1 MKRGKR
7 MGIAVLL
14 VAVVGAL
21 PGVAVLYY
29 QGRQRPDTSAEYVA
43 LGSSFAAGLGLGPRV
58 PGSPIIC
65 QRSINGY
72 PQQLARMTGLRL
84 SDMSC
89 SGATVSHVMR
99 GGQMFQ
105 GPQIDALG
113 PATRLVTL
121 TAGGND
127 IAYVGDL
134 TALAYWQRGGLAGF
148 LTGLFWSGAQSVAER
163 NFVALRADLLA
174 TLREIG
180 QRSPKARIFVVTY
193 PLILPPEGTCPELGI
208 SAADAE
214 RMRPVGLRLA
224 ELTREVAKEAGATVI
239 DMERLSSNHDACTS
253 EPWVNGATPK
263 QGAPFHPTLAG
274 ARAAAEMIKRA
285 FEEAD

>member
-1 MKRGKR
+1 
-7 MGIAVLL
+7 MGIAVLI
-14 VAVVGAL
+14 VAVFGTML
-21 PGVAVLYY
+21 GITVLIC
-29 QGRQRPDTSAEYVA
+29 QGRQRPNTSAEYVA

-58 PGSPIIC
+58 PGSPIVC
-65 QRSINGY
+65 QRSVNGY
-72 PQQLARMTGLRL
+72 PQQLARMTGLTL

-89 SGATVSHVMR
+89 SGATASHVLR

-113 PATRLVTL
+113 PGTRLVTL

-134 TALAYWQRGGLAGF
+134 TALAYQRRGGVAGF
-148 LTGLFWSGAQSVAER
+148 LVGLFWNGARPAAER
-163 NFVALRADLLA
+163 NFEALRADLLA
-174 TLREIG
+174 ALREIG
-180 QRSPKARIFVVTY
+180 RRAPKARIYVVTY
-193 PLILPPEGTCPELGI
+193 PAILPPEGTCPELGI
-208 SAADAE
+208 AADDAE
-214 RMRPVGLRLA
+214 RMRQVGVRLA
-224 ELTREVAKEAGATVI
+224 EVTREAANDAGATVI
-239 DMERLSSNHDACTS
+239 DMDRLSAGHDACTP
-253 EPWVNGATPK
+253 EPWVNGAAPK